1 MSLRAR
7 EPRTAA
13 RSAAVILAV
22 CGVAV
27 AGLTIAQQARMST
40 AIDVISWVA
49 VGIVAAAAVACRLL
63 PPERLDRAGVLMA
76 PPLGGILL
84 ICFLNVLTRDASAAA
99 QAFLAFPVLWAAS
112 YFRRGAVVLVTGS
125 AVVGDGVTLFQL
137 RTPTAAT
144 TDLVFF
150 GAVLVVMAVTLLRSG
165 TTQERLVAALQEQAA
180 HDSLTGLVNRRVF
193 DETLEATLRSP
204 VDTGT
209 ALVMID
215 VDSFKSVNDRH
226 GHPVGDDVLVHL
238 AGVLRQ
244 QVRGEDALLSRLGGD
259 ELAVLL
265 TRCTAQ
271 AAAARAEQLLDAV
284 RSTPLSLADGTLLA
298 LSISVGVAHL
308 PHHSGGIRALYTA
321 ADAALYEAKRA
332 GRGRVVV
339 ASA

>member
-13 RSAAVILAV
+13 RSAALILVV
-22 CGVAV
+22 CDAAV
-27 AGLTIAQQARMST
+27 AGLTVAQQSRMST
-40 AIDVISWVA
+40 SVNAISWV
-49 VGIVAAAAVACRLL
+49 VVTLVAAAALACRLL
-63 PPERLDRAGVLMA
+63 PADRLDRAGVLMA

-84 ICFLNVLTRDASAAA
+84 ICFLNALTRDASAAA
-99 QAFLAFPVLWAAS
+99 QAFLAFPVLWAATHL
-112 YFRRGAVVLVTGS
+112 RRGAVVLVTAS
-125 AVVGDGVTLFQL
+125 AVIGDAVTLFQL
-137 RTPTAAT
+137 RTPEAAT

-150 GAVLVVMAVTLLRSG
+150 GSVLVVMAGTLVRSG
-165 TTQERLVAALQEQAA
+165 ATQERLVAALQEQAA
-180 HDSLTGLVNRRVF
+180 LDSLTGLVNRRVF

-204 VDTGT
+204 VDAGT

-215 VDSFKSVNDRH
+215 VDSFKSVNDNH

-238 AGVLRQ
+238 AAVLRQ
-244 QVRGEDALLSRLGGD
+244 QVRGDDALLSRLGGD

-265 TRCTAQ
+265 TRCTAE
-271 AAAARAEQLLDAV
+271 AAAQRAEQLLDAV
-284 RSTPLSLADGTLLA
+284 RSTPLSLADGTLLS

-308 PHHSGGIRALYTA
+308 PHHSGGMRALYTA

>member
-7 EPRTAA
+7 EPRAAA
-13 RSAAVILAV
+13 RSAALILAV
-22 CGVAV
+22 CDVAV
-27 AGLTIAQQARMST
+27 AGLTLVQQARMST
-40 AIDVISWVA
+40 TIDVVSWLVVALVA
-49 VGIVAAAAVACRLL
+49 VAAVACRLL
-63 PPERLDRAGVLMA
+63 PAERLDRSSVLMA
-76 PPLGGILL
+76 PPLAGILL
-84 ICFLNVLTRDASAAA
+84 ICFLNMLTHDASAAA

-112 YFRRGAVVLVTGS
+112 YFRRGAVVLVTGT
-125 AVVGDGVTLFQL
+125 AVIGDGVTLFQL
-137 RTPTAAT
+137 RTPQGAT

-150 GAVLVVMAVTLLRSG
+150 GAVLVVMAGTLLRSG
-165 TTQERLVAALQEQAA
+165 TAQERLVTALQEQAA

-204 VDTGT
+204 VDAGT

-215 VDSFKSVNDRH
+215 VDSFKTVNDQH

-238 AGVLRQ
+238 ARVLRGE
-244 QVRGEDALLSRLGGD
+244 VRGTDALLSRLGGD

-265 TRCTAQ
+265 TRCTAE
-271 AAAARAEQLLDAV
+271 AATMRAAQFLDAV
-284 RSTPLSLADGTLLA
+284 RSTPLSLADGTLLS

-339 ASA
+339 AST